1 VAADDWRA
9 IVLTLGTTV
18 RDLRRVLG
26 WSQQYVADH
35 AGVSQGLLS
44 RLERG
49 ESAAVPLHSVI
60 VVLRTLAAG
69 ADAMHLRLSP
79 IAQQLLS
86 FAHMNGTLMTID
98 LPETDLAAI
107 AQALRRIPRPRR
119 AAFLSIVR
127 AAAVAFGDEDDAPP
141 IENPPAP
148 ADDDADD
155 DELDDEDEDDDLA
168 DLDEP

>member
-1 VAADDWRA
+1 MAADDWNA

-18 RDLRRVLG
+18 RDVRKLLG
-26 WSQQYVADH
+26 WTQQYVADH
-35 AGVSQGLLS
+35 AGISQGLIS

-49 ESAAVPLHSVI
+49 ESAAIPFHSVV

-127 AAAVAFGDEDDAPP
+127 AAAVALGDEDDAPP

-148 ADDDADD
+148 ENDDAD
-155 DELDDEDEDDDLA
+155 DELDDEDDDDDDLA